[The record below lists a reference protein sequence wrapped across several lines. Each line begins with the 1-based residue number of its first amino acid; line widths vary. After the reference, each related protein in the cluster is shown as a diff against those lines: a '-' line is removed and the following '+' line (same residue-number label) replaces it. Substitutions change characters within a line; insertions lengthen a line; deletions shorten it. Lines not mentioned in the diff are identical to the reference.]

1 MTTTSLDY
9 ILLWDVIDR
18 TFDFTQQ
25 TALKEATEWPG
36 YPKNPIDPNST
47 FPINDKLGIQ
57 NYAPF
62 YGKNIPQ
69 PGLFGRET
77 SRVSR
82 NGYASLS
89 NYNVLP

>member
-1 MTTTSLDY
+1 MTSSLDY

-18 TFDFTQQ
+18 TFDKTQQ
-25 TALKEATEWPG
+25 IALKEASEWPG

-47 FPINDKLGIQ
+47 YPINEKLGVQ

-62 YGKNIPQ
+62 YGKHIPE
-69 PGLFGRET
+69 PGLYGRDT
-77 SRVSR
+77 SRVIR
-82 NGYASLS
+82 GGYASLS